1 LDAWVGPANRVVIY
15 SKIWIMTSSYSYFVD
30 VVEIKD
36 KNLFLFLSIIILN
49 FAKLKRLNDNIILR
63 RLLNLKQLII
73 PSINEVRILISL
85 LAKLTMES
93 LPWNSGNKLRCT
105 FMLIS
110 SQPLLDACNMN
121 EMHRAWA
128 LARWYE
134 RIVRQVVVW
143 EANAADWC
151 KFLVNIAW
159 VYELMEVFGP

>member
-1 LDAWVGPANRVVIY
+1 
-15 SKIWIMTSSYSYFVD
+15 MTSSYSYFVD

-93 LPWNSGNKLRCT
+93 LP
-105 FMLIS
+105 
-110 SQPLLDACNMN
+110 
-121 EMHRAWA
+121 
-128 LARWYE
+128 
-134 RIVRQVVVW
+134 
-143 EANAADWC
+143 
-151 KFLVNIAW
+151 
-159 VYELMEVFGP
+159 